1 MSAIGHEVHELGQ
14 EPDGLASLAVA
25 PTGRRVPPFGLLL
38 AGGWLVLLV
47 GAAILAGLLP
57 LHDPQAPDAFAPRSG
72 MTSAHWLGTDQLG
85 RDLLSRVI
93 YGARVS
99 LVVAFTA
106 TALAAVVGSTL
117 GLIAGYARGM
127 TETIIMG
134 FVDIMLAF
142 PALILA
148 LSLTSFLGASE
159 LNVIIAIAVLAV
171 PSFARVVRA
180 QTLSLTTREY
190 VRAARSLGAGR
201 TRILAFELAPNLAP
215 AIFAYALVVV
225 AIAIV
230 IEGTLSFLGLGV
242 PAPTPSWGGMISAGT
257 DDLAQYPLISM
268 VPAVA
273 MFFTVLA
280 INVVAEWLQARF
292 APRRHHG

>member
-1 MSAIGHEVHELGQ
+1 MSAITPELLEQ
-14 EPDGLASLAVA
+14 EPDALASVGVSA
-25 PTGRRVPPFGLLL
+25 GRRRVPRVGLMMAALWLL
-38 AGGWLVLLV
+38 LLV
-47 GAAILAGLLP
+47 GAAIFAGLLP
-57 LHDPQAPDAFAPRSG
+57 IPDPQAPDAFAPRSG
-72 MTSAHWLGTDQLG
+72 ITGAHLLGTDQLG
-85 RDLLSRVI
+85 RDTLSRVI

-99 LVVAFTA
+99 LVVASTA
-106 TALAAVVGSTL
+106 TVLAAVVGSL
-117 GLIAGYARGM
+117 MGLLAGYARGI
-127 TETIIMG
+127 TETLIMG

-159 LNVIIAIAVLAV
+159 RNVIIAIAVLAV

-180 QTLSLTTREY
+180 QTLSLTQREY

-201 TRILAFELAPNLAP
+201 VRILAFELTPNLMP

-242 PAPTPSWGGMISAGT
+242 PAPTPSWGGMIAAGT
-257 DDLAQYPLISM
+257 NDLATAPLICL
-268 VPAVA
+268 VPAVV
-273 MFFTVLA
+273 MFITVMA
-280 INVVAEWLQARF
+280 INIVAEWLQARF
-292 APRRHHG
+292 EPRRHQG